1 MWDRFDVSY
10 DQRQEEFV
18 YDPDWTDRNL
28 HKYLSNSLRC
38 NIELNELFR
47 QRSEI
52 AEIAKRH
59 ASESLMRLSLRH
71 PVFSDKDLRP
81 VLRLIFQ
88 FACTPGY
95 ALVSRY
101 IVPWLP
107 DAARELT
114 VEELFYDELLSP
126 SPKVLWDKKITEH
139 Q

>member
-1 MWDRFDVSY
+1 
-10 DQRQEEFV
+10 
-18 YDPDWTDRNL
+18 
-28 HKYLSNSLRC
+28 
-38 NIELNELFR
+38 
-47 QRSEI
+47 
-52 AEIAKRH
+52 
-59 ASESLMRLSLRH
+59 MRLSLRH

-114 VEELFYDELLSP
+114 VEELFYDELLSTR
-126 SPKVLWDKKITEH
+126 SPKVLWGRKVVEH
-139 Q
+139 YRYVVPHLDF